1 MSRSPR
7 LTGSTLALLFVCALS
22 AGGQALPP
30 ALPPAL
36 PAAPS
41 FGERID
47 VRVVNVEAVVT
58 DREGGRVRGLTA
70 ADFRL
75 LVDDKEMPISY
86 FTEIADGKAAAPAP
100 GAPPTASPL
109 AAGETVGTSYL
120 VFVDNSFVLAAH
132 RNIVLDRL
140 AADLARLGPE
150 DRMAIVAF
158 DGRRLSALSPWSGDR
173 VALATAFTQARNLP
187 TLGPRAYTERAGV
200 AREQQFNRDLQDQAS
215 SFPSIGDSRNGGRQP
230 GTGTPVS
237 SGASILRL
245 GESPGASTAPALRG
259 RPGHCVLDFPISQIQ
274 CVELEEAIAA
284 AASALTGF
292 PTPGGRKVMLLL
304 AGGWPY
310 GAGPHLYQPL
320 VETANQLGYTLYP
333 VDVPG
338 IDPGTGV
345 VDASLTR
352 PATGFVN
359 GRWERESKDALEVLA
374 IATGGKAI
382 LNSARLDALPRTAAD
397 TRSYYWLGFAPVW
410 KADNRHHEIKLTVR
424 RPGLA
429 VRARSSFT
437 DLSQRAADGM
447 RAASLVLLGGAGED
461 RRLRIETGEPAKAGL
476 GVVEVPVTLVV
487 PLEALT
493 LADGAQGY
501 VAEAMMSLAVQDA
514 SGGSADFPDI
524 PLRFNLPGAPPPGSF
539 ARYRT
544 KLKLRKGGQRLVVMV
559 RDATTGAALWDE
571 RKLDL

>member
-1 MSRSPR
+1 MTASHRAG
-7 LTGSTLALLFVCALS
+7 LTLALLALS
-22 AGGQALPP
+22 ALSVGGQALPP
-30 ALPPAL
+30 SPP
-36 PAAPS
+36 APS

-58 DREGGRVRGLTA
+58 DREGSRVRGLTA

-75 LVDDKEMPISY
+75 LVDGQEVPIGY
-86 FTEIADGKAAAPAP
+86 FTEIADGKAAAPAA

-109 AAGETVGTSYL
+109 AAGEAVGTSYL

-140 AADLARLGPE
+140 AADLARLGSE

-158 DGRRLSALSPWSGDR
+158 DGRKLSALSPWSSDR
-173 VALATAFTQARNLP
+173 AALAAAFTQARNLP

-245 GESPGASTAPALRG
+245 GESPGASTAAALRG

-274 CVELEEAIAA
+274 CIELEEAIAA

-338 IDPGTGV
+338 IDPGTGL

-382 LNSARLDALPRTAAD
+382 LNSARLDALPRAAAD
-397 TRSYYWLGFAPVW
+397 TRSYYWLGFAPEW
-410 KADNRHHEIKLTVR
+410 KADNRHHEIKLAVR

-429 VRARSSFT
+429 VRARSGFT

-447 RAASLVLLGGAGED
+447 RAASLVLLGGAAED

-487 PLEALT
+487 PFEALT
-493 LADGAQGY
+493 LANGGKGY
-501 VAEAMMSLAVQDA
+501 VVEAVVTLAVQDA
-514 SGGSADFPDI
+514 SGGSADLPDI
-524 PLRFNLPGAPPPGSF
+524 PLRFNLPSAPPPGSF

-544 KLKLRKGGQRLVVMV
+544 KLKLSKGRQRLVAMI